1 MRQQTNLAK
10 AKNLRHFFITFFFLI
25 SFNQAFASGARRPN
39 LSSSNLGSTNTGS
52 STSIGSTK
60 NSKSTKSTKPATT
73 AAPASTPITTA
84 PTITVSGYSHLDPN
98 HEVPAGLLK
107 TAIDY
112 FDSHKSIIKN
122 KSTLGVIDFSQHNSK
137 ERFYLIDMVS
147 GAVDRYL
154 VAHGK
159 NSDPNYTG
167 YATIFSNTPGS
178 EMSSQGFYLTAETYI
193 GGHGLSLAL
202 DGLSPTN
209 SNARSRAIVIHPAD
223 YVQPG
228 DKIGR
233 SWGCPALD
241 PRYSQEVIDR
251 IKGGVLI
258 YAQ

>member
-1 MRQQTNLAK
+1 MKQSSNLAK
-10 AKNLRHFFITFFFLI
+10 AANLRHFFIAVFFLI
-25 SFNQAFASGARRPN
+25 SFNQAFASGSKLPEVA
-39 LSSSNLGSTNTGS
+39 NT
-52 STSIGSTK
+52 TPTD
-60 NSKSTKSTKPATT
+60 NSGI
-73 AAPASTPITTA
+73 ASTTDFG
-84 PTITVSGYSHLDPN
+84 PTQYDSSLYSHLDPN
-98 HEVPAGLLK
+98 HEVPAALLK
-107 TAIDY
+107 KAIDY

-137 ERFYLIDMVS
+137 ERLYLIDMVS

-228 DKIGR
+228 G
-233 SWGCPALD
+233 
-241 PRYSQEVIDR
+241 
-251 IKGGVLI
+251 
-258 YAQ
+258 